1 MTFSDPK
8 PALHLSDLA
17 PSWPMS
23 VRLTAYLLRSLVGR
37 IRRTVA
43 DEYRVKQLPEE
54 LASAVRGEHR
64 DGMWATTWLDR
75 LAERWGVSLAGDA
88 DDEYP
93 LAAWLPE
100 GRVSWIVA
108 GAAIRRTD
116 LAHLVEECGSFL
128 ATFAT
133 MVRSDDDDALLAS
146 LELPAEVTN
155 PWSLPLPTMAVRP
168 VRLWA
173 TLTLTAP
180 LAHGADDRDGNVSR
194 FRTER
199 RFCPLLGRAVEV
211 PFYSGNAWRGQV
223 RDLLALDLAALV
235 GLPPQEMAPTLAH
248 ALFSGGSLEAGST
261 SNGADVAMRRTLRA
275 LLPAVDLLGGTYS
288 NEIFDGML
296 RVVDALPL
304 CRETA
309 STVVHTVAPEIAA
322 QGMDAVRAWSERLP
336 WVQDLYETRQLTR
349 HAHRDL
355 EVADGEKSAQMIVRM
370 ETIRAGT
377 QWVHGIGL
385 AAKDRLI
392 SPLTAAAL
400 ARAARLFVE
409 SGAIGAGSA
418 RGHGTFATD
427 GYRDADGDGP
437 GDDAPYVAH
446 ITEHAAEIRDMLRG
460 TRALATPKA
469 AKGGKGA
476 KAKPPADADVADVL

>member
-1 MTFSDPK
+1 MTFSADPK
-8 PALHLSDLA
+8 PALRLADLP
-17 PSWPMS
+17 PSWPTS
-23 VRLTAYLLRSLVGR
+23 VRLTAYLLRSLVRR
-37 IRRTVA
+37 IRASVA
-43 DEYRVKQLPEE
+43 DEYRLKRLPEE
-54 LASAVRGEHR
+54 LGSAVRGEHR

-88 DDEYP
+88 DDTYP

-100 GRVSWIVA
+100 GRASWIVA
-108 GAAIRRTD
+108 GSVIRRMD
-116 LAHLVEECGSFL
+116 LAHLVEECGPFL

-133 MVRSDDDDALLAS
+133 MARSDDDDALLAS

-155 PWSLPLPTMAVRP
+155 PWTLPLPTSAVRP

-211 PFYSGNAWRGQV
+211 PFYAGNAWRGQV
-223 RDLLALDLAALV
+223 RDLLALDLAELI
-235 GLPPQEMAPTLAH
+235 GMTPQEMSPAMAH
-248 ALFSGGSLEAGST
+248 SLFSGGSLEAGST

-288 NEIFDGML
+288 NEIFDGLL

-309 STVVHTVAPEIAA
+309 STLAHIVAPDVAA
-322 QGMDAVRAWSERLP
+322 GGTAAVRAWSERLP

-355 EVADGEKSAQMIVRM
+355 EVADGDKSAQMIVRT

-377 QWVHGIGL
+377 QWVHGVGL
-385 AAKDRLI
+385 AAKDRLV

-400 ARAARLFVE
+400 ARALRLFVA

-427 GYRDADGDGP
+427 GYRDADSDGA
-437 GDDAPYVAH
+437 GDDAPYVEH
-446 ITEHAAEIRDMLRG
+446 ITAHAAEIREVLRG
-460 TRALATPKA
+460 ARSLASGRA
-469 AKGGKGA
+469 AKGKSA
-476 KAKPPADADVADVL
+476 KAKPVADADVADVL